1 MITKPSIADLL
12 EGVTLTLE
20 RVVLPDPAASG
31 EVLTELLGVIDRVA
45 GEWPE
50 HARHLTEDNADM
62 RSSLQPG
69 AGAHRRRR
77 RCRRAGRGVTRC
89 RSRSWSTRTAR

>member
-31 EVLTELLGVIDRVA
+31 DVLTELLGVIDRVA
-45 GEWPE
+45 GEWP
-50 HARHLTEDNADM
+50 
-62 RSSLQPG
+62 
-69 AGAHRRRR
+69 
-77 RCRRAGRGVTRC
+77 
-89 RSRSWSTRTAR
+89 STSATSPKTTPTSGPR

>member
-31 EVLTELLGVIDRVA
+31 QVLTELLGVIDRVA
-45 GEWPE
+45 GEWPD
-50 HARHLTEDNADM
+50 HVRHLTDDNADM
-62 RSSLQPG
+62 RSSLRRMRGP
-69 AGAHRRRR
+69 HRRRLGL
-77 RCRRAGRGVTRC
+77 RRAAGGAPAVDRA
-89 RSRSWSTRTAR
+89 SWSTRTAR